1 MFNFDKVCEL
11 HKRIL
16 KYDATAIDEIETL
29 EEAKE
34 IIKMIESSL
43 IYYVL
48 TYSMGLKGIISEIE
62 EEKNTD
68 KVPCANVDLY
78 SGLVYQVLGLSPDL
92 YTPLFAVARIPGWCA
107 HRIEELEFAN
117 RIMRPAYK
125 CIQDTKEYKRK

>member
-68 KVPCANVDLY
+68 KYKGEDNWFRAGVDV
-78 SGLVYQVLGLSPDL
+78 GLDD
-92 YTPLFAVARIPGWCA
+92 AIKI
-107 HRIEELEFAN
+107 IEKYLN
-117 RIMRPAYK
+117 
-125 CIQDTKEYKRK
+125 T